1 MRKVSF
7 TLKYD
12 EQWKAVHQKY
22 FFSAGTLNDL
32 KKQITAKLQ
41 KDYPGETI
49 ETHLYFDMQD
59 IPQWFH
65 QYQNHYFNMV
75 LKIQPKKIH
84 HE

>member
-12 EQWKAVHQKY
+12 KQWKAVHQKY
-22 FFSAGTLNDL
+22 IFSSGTLHDL
-32 KKQITAKLQ
+32 KKQITAQLQ

-49 ETHLYFDMQD
+49 ETHFYFDMQD

-65 QYQNHYFNMV
+65 QYQNYYFNMV